1 MELVTGIVVYILVW
15 WVVIFAVLPWG
26 NRAPD
31 DPMPGTVES
40 APVKPRIWTKVL
52 ITTGVAAVIWGII
65 DALIVSDLI
74 SFHEMAKGMAP
85 H

>member
-1 MELVTGIVVYILVW
+1 MGVVTGIVVYILVW

-40 APVKPRIWTKVL
+40 APVKPRLWTKFL
-52 ITTGVAAVIWGII
+52 ITTGIAAVIWGVIY
-65 DALIVSDLI
+65 ALVASDLI
-74 SFHEMAKGMAP
+74 SFHEMVKDMP
-85 H
+85 LS